1 MGNAMAEGS
10 RKKGPSSTPVADD
23 RHANAGEQN

>member
-10 RKKGPSSTPVADD
+10 RKEGSSSTPMADD
-23 RHANAGEQN
+23 RHADAGEQN